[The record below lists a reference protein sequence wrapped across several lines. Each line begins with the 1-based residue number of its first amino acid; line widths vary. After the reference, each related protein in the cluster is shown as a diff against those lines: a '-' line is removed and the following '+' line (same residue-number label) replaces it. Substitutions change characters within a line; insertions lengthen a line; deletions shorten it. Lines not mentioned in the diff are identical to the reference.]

1 MRVGLDRVIH
11 MKQFLYLVL
20 ALVVVFDAAEGTY
33 LWRLLSE
40 RKGQSVEA
48 TPGHGK
54 LGQSKQ
60 QTQGYSLTAESSAL
74 KIY

>member
-20 ALVVVFDAAEGTY
+20 ALAVVFDAAEGTY
-33 LWRLLSE
+33 LLRLLSE
-40 RKGQSVEA
+40 QKGQSVEA

-54 LGQSKQ
+54 SSQLTQ
-60 QTQGYSLTAESSAL
+60 QTLSHSSTAAQPAF
-74 KIY
+74 KIP